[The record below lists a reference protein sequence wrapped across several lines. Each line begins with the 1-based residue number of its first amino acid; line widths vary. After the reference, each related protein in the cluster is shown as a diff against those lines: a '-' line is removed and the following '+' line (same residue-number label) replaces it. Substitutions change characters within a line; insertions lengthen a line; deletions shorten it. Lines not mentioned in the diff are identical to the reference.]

1 MIQFQ
6 PLEKK
11 DVDTVTSL
19 MSEFYA
25 IDNYPFETTK
35 ATNLFEEFLANDNL
49 GKCWLL
55 LWNQEI
61 VGYLILTFVF
71 SFEYQGKIAFLDELY
86 IQPKAQGQGI
96 GKSAVAFAKIQSE
109 ELGLKLLYLEVEEHN
124 LSAQQLYLKSGFTI
138 HPRNLMKHKL

>member
-11 DVDTVTSL
+11 DIDTVTSL

-25 IDNYPFETTK
+25 IDNYPFDTTIAK
-35 ATNLFEEFLANDNL
+35 NLFEEFLTNDNL

-55 LWNQEI
+55 VWNQEVI
-61 VGYLILTFVF
+61 GYLILTFVF

-96 GKSAVAFAKIQSE
+96 GKSAVAFAKTQSE

-138 HPRNLMKHKL
+138 HPRKLMKHKL

>member
-25 IDNYPFETTK
+25 IDNYPFDTTIAK
-35 ATNLFEEFLANDNL
+35 NLFEEFLANDNL

-138 HPRNLMKHKL
+138 HPRKLMKHKL

>member
-11 DVDTVTSL
+11 DIDTVTSL

-25 IDNYPFETTK
+25 IDNYPFETTIAK
-35 ATNLFEEFLANDNL
+35 NLFEEFLTNDNL

-55 LWNQEI
+55 VWNQEVI
-61 VGYLILTFVF
+61 GYLILTFVF

-96 GKSAVAFAKIQSE
+96 GKSAVTFVKIQSE

-124 LSAQQLYLKSGFTI
+124 LSAQQLYLKSGFSI
-138 HPRNLMKHKL
+138 HTRKLMKHKL

>member
-6 PLEKK
+6 PLKKK
-11 DVDTVTSL
+11 DIDTVTSL

-25 IDNYPFETTK
+25 IDHYPFDTTT

-55 LWNQEI
+55 VSDQEV

-96 GKSAVAFAKIQSE
+96 GISAVAFAKTQSE

-124 LSAQQLYLKSGFTI
+124 LSAQQLYLKSGFSI
-138 HPRNLMKHKL
+138 HPRKLMKLKL

>member
-25 IDNYPFETTK
+25 IDNYPFDTTIAK
-35 ATNLFEEFLANDNL
+35 NLFEEFLANDNL

-61 VGYLILTFVF
+61 VGYLILTFVS

-124 LSAQQLYLKSGFTI
+124 LSAQELYLKSGFTI
-138 HPRNLMKHKL
+138 HPRKLMKHKL

>member
-25 IDNYPFETTK
+25 IDNYPFDTTIAK
-35 ATNLFEEFLANDNL
+35 NLFEEFLANDNL

-86 IQPKAQGQGI
+86 IQPKAQGQ
-96 GKSAVAFAKIQSE
+96 
-109 ELGLKLLYLEVEEHN
+109 
-124 LSAQQLYLKSGFTI
+124 
-138 HPRNLMKHKL
+138 

>member
-1 MIQFQ
+1 M
-6 PLEKK
+6 
-11 DVDTVTSL
+11 
-19 MSEFYA
+19 
-25 IDNYPFETTK
+25 
-35 ATNLFEEFLANDNL
+35 FEEFLANDNL

>member
-19 MSEFYA
+19 MREFYA
-25 IDNYPFETTK
+25 IDNYPFDTTIAK
-35 ATNLFEEFLANDNL
+35 NLFKEFLANDNL
-49 GKCWLL
+49 GRCWLL

>member
-25 IDNYPFETTK
+25 IDNYPFATTIAK
-35 ATNLFEEFLANDNL
+35 NLFEEFLANDNL

>member
-11 DVDTVTSL
+11 DIDTATSL

-25 IDNYPFETTK
+25 IDNYPFDTTIAK
-35 ATNLFEEFLANDNL
+35 NLFEEFLTNDNL

-55 LWNQEI
+55 VWNQEV

-96 GKSAVAFAKIQSE
+96 GKSAVTFAKTQSE

-124 LSAQQLYLKSGFTI
+124 LSAQQLYLKSGFSI
-138 HPRNLMKHKL
+138 HPRKLMKHKL

>member
-25 IDNYPFETTK
+25 IDNYPFDTTK

-71 SFEYQGKIAFLDELY
+71 SFEYQGKIAFLDNY
-86 IQPKAQGQGI
+86 TFNPKH
-96 GKSAVAFAKIQSE
+96 KAK
-109 ELGLKLLYLEVEEHN
+109 ELGKVPLLLQKYKAKN
-124 LSAQQLYLKSGFTI
+124 
-138 HPRNLMKHKL
+138 

>member
-25 IDNYPFETTK
+25 IDNYPFVTTK